1 VGDDHVLRKSRDL
14 LQPLLF
20 PFKIRPAIADEF
32 NSKQEEERPM
42 AVRLFQSQTS
52 MFCEKVRVVLALKK
66 IPYDIVDVRKDERK
80 SLIEYT
86 GQRKVPSMDY
96 NGQCVIDSTVISALL
111 EEKHPGNSIYPEGAA
126 NKGLCL
132 ALEDWSDEVL
142 IHANHAMRRAETPEA
157 RHKAEEQWAVQFKT
171 LDQIYSG
178 KKFLFERMTIAD
190 IAIFSQLHYLYT
202 TVKYEIPASYK
213 NVGGF
218 MENMRQNLRLNS
230 LADSFTAQSL

>member
-1 VGDDHVLRKSRDL
+1 
-14 LQPLLF
+14 
-20 PFKIRPAIADEF
+20 
-32 NSKQEEERPM
+32 M
-42 AVRLFQSQTS
+42 TVRLFQSQTS
-52 MFCEKVRVVLALKK
+52 MFCEKVRVVLALKN

-111 EEKHPGNSIYPEGAA
+111 EEEHPGRSIYPDGAA

-142 IHANHAMRRAETPEA
+142 IHANHAMRRAETQEA
-157 RHKAEEQWAVQFKT
+157 RKKAEEEWAVHFST
-171 LDQIYSG
+171 LDQMYSG

-202 TVKYEIPASYK
+202 TVKYEIPTGYK
-213 NVGGF
+213 NVNGF
-218 MENMRQNLRLNS
+218 MENMRQTLKLNS
-230 LADSFTAQSL
+230 LTDSFTAQSL

>member
-1 VGDDHVLRKSRDL
+1 
-14 LQPLLF
+14 
-20 PFKIRPAIADEF
+20 
-32 NSKQEEERPM
+32 M

-52 MFCEKVRVVLALKK
+52 MFCEKVRVVFAMKK
-66 IPYDIVDVRKDERK
+66 VPYEVVDVRKDERK

-111 EEKHPGNSIYPEGAA
+111 DDKHPGPSIYPEGAV

-157 RHKAEEQWAVQFKT
+157 RKKAEAEWAGHFKT
-171 LDQIYSG
+171 LDLMYSG
-178 KKFLFERMTIAD
+178 KKFIFDRMTIAD
-190 IAIFSQLHYLYT
+190 ISIFSQVHYLYT
-202 TVKYEIPASYK
+202 TVKYEIPAEYK
-213 NVGGF
+213 NLHAF
-218 MENMRQNLRLNS
+218 MDNMRQTLKLHS
-230 LADSFTAQSL
+230 LTDSFEAKSL